1 MARDLPNDRCPPPIL
16 ITKEIDALAWPAGGR
31 LSYHEHMIIGDSE
44 RGIAEQ
50 KDHLKDREG
59 KHNVFYQD
67 MRFWLI
73 ILMLAAFLAFI
84 FIQYPA

>member
-1 MARDLPNDRCPPPIL
+1 M
-16 ITKEIDALAWPAGGR
+16 AWPAGDR

-44 RGIAEQ
+44 RGIAERN
-50 KDHLKDREG
+50 DNLKDREG
-59 KHNVFYQD
+59 KQSVFYQD

-73 ILMLAAFLAFI
+73 ILMLIAFLAFI